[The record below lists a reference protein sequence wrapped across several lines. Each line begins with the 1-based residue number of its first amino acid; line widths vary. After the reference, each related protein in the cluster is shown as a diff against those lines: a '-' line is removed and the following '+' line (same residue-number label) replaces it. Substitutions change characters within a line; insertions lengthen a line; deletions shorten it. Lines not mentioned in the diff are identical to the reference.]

1 MKLEIV
7 FCMSTWFKPTMDP
20 SVMRISEPCWWDIL
34 WPIAVLMLEFF
45 VFFQILICHNY
56 VLTFGTTAV
65 LHDGDK
71 QEVAPWQHYTACL
84 PMSRS
89 MLTVYDLYYTPLV
102 IGFALSIE
110 QKTINALFPY
120 LLTGEE
126 RYVCQWASNTVWK
139 EVNMWRSSVIS
150 SSFLNI

>member
-1 MKLEIV
+1 MLMGHFVTYCRIDAGV
-7 FCMSTWFKPTMDP
+7 FWG
-20 SVMRISEPCWWDIL
+20 
-34 WPIAVLMLEFF
+34 
-45 VFFQILICHNY
+45 FFQILICHNY

-65 LHDGDK
+65 LHDGNK

-139 EVNMWRSSVIS
+139 EVNM
-150 SSFLNI
+150 